1 MKSDSKH
8 REIIT
13 PDKTDGKLISRRRIL
28 TGATGLLGLAA
39 LGLKPRILQAQTSFT
54 ATPRMTEGPYFV
66 DEKLNRSDIRVDTSN
81 GTVATGLPVYLAITV
96 SSISNSAITPLSG
109 AYVDIWHA
117 NASGVYS
124 DVSANSTTG
133 RKFLRGYQ
141 VTGAHGTVRFLTVYP
156 GWYSGRAVHIHA
168 KVRIFSGSTATYT
181 YNTQLF
187 FNETV
192 TDTIYRLSPYSS
204 RGTRDTRNTGDNIYN
219 CSTTAGLAG
228 DIMQL
233 RLAADA
239 SYAVASTHLI
249 LNLSGTN
256 PGCS

>member
-13 PDKTDGKLISRRRIL
+13 PDKADGNLISRRRIL

-39 LGLKPRILQAQTSFT
+39 FGFKPRIADAQSSFA

-81 GTVATGLPVYLAITV
+81 GTVAAGLPIYLAITV
-96 SSISNSAITPLSG
+96 SSISNGAITPLSG

-141 VTGAHGTVRFLTVYP
+141 VTGAHGTARFITVYP

-168 KVRIFSGSTATYT
+168 KVRLFSGSTATYT

-187 FNETV
+187 FDDSVSDTV
-192 TDTIYRLSPYSS
+192 YRLSYYSS
-204 RGTRDTRNTGDNIYN
+204 RGTRDTRNSGDNIYS
-219 CSTTAGLAG
+219 CSTSNGLSG

-233 RLAADA
+233 RLAADS